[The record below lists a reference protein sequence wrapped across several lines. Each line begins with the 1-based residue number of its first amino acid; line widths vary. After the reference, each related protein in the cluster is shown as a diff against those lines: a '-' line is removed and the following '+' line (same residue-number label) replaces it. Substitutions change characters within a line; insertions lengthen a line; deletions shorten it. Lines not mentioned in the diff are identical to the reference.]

1 MAWGYW
7 AVVTGLALL
16 SGLGLFCVAW
26 LYTSVHGLS
35 RMSGDLNGPDP
46 SSEGDSE
53 HKRAA

>member
-26 LYTSVHGLS
+26 LYTSVYGLS
-35 RMSGDLNGPDP
+35 RMSGDLNGPNP